1 MDKPQPNI
9 KIAIKRISMLL
20 FWLSMLGGTILAL
33 AFGMVKEEEL
43 SCKEVFIGI
52 YPNDIHFYNRQRIL
66 ETIKKGIDREEKLI
80 GMSFKEINTSK
91 LEKSLNKQN
100 WTEKAHVYSDM
111 KGNLNVK
118 VYQRV
123 PLFRVLRFDGT
134 QFYVDQY
141 GVKFPVSDHFTARV
155 LMATGNIFERLEKG
169 DSVYSF
175 VGNELFKVASYVD
188 NDAFLKAFIEQIFV
202 RADNELV
209 LVPKIG
215 KQIIIFGNSENLE
228 EKFKKLKM
236 FYKEGLN
243 LIGWSKYSSIDVRFK
258 SQVIC
263 KK

>member
-1 MDKPQPNI
+1 LDKPKPNFKLAAK
-9 KIAIKRISMLL
+9 KIALLL
-20 FWLSMLGGTILAL
+20 FWLSMLGGTLLAL
-33 AFGMVKEEEL
+33 AFGHKMEEDL
-43 SCKEVFIGI
+43 SCKEVFVGI

-66 ETIKKGIDREEKLI
+66 ETVKKGIDNEEKLI
-80 GMSFKEINTSK
+80 GMSFSEINTSK

-100 WTEKAHVYSDM
+100 WTENAHVYSDM
-111 KGNLNVK
+111 KGNLNIK

-123 PLFRVLRFDGT
+123 PMFRVLRFDGT
-134 QFYVDQY
+134 QFYVDKY
-141 GVKFPVSDHFTARV
+141 GVKFPVSEHFTARV
-155 LMATGNIFERLEKG
+155 LMSTGDIFERLEKG
-169 DSVYSF
+169 DSLYSF
-175 VGNELFKVASYVD
+175 VGNELFKVASFVD

-228 EKFKKLKM
+228 EKFNKLKV